1 MAVNISII
9 TSISKDSAE
18 CADTSS
24 VAINA
29 QKYELPR
36 YTNRRIV
43 KSVTVLWEHEDCTD
57 RTASAFAR
65 LTRNVRSS
73 EAKRVVLDMSK
84 CRFLSVG
91 GLRHIMEWQTDL
103 AKQGIIARVTGLSP
117 MLESVFKLAK
127 LDWILV

>member
-1 MAVNISII
+1 M
-9 TSISKDSAE
+9 SKE
-18 CADTSS
+18 YQKCADTSS

-36 YTNRRIV
+36 YSNRRIV

-65 LTRNVRSS
+65 LTRNVRTSD
-73 EAKRVVLDMSK
+73 AKRVVLDMSK

-91 GLRHIMEWQTDL
+91 GLRHIMEWQADL
-103 AKQGIIARVTGLSP
+103 ATQGIIARVTGLSP
-117 MLESVFKLAK
+117 LLKSVFKLAK